1 MNKKHILITLILT
14 LAADSLCYFPFN
26 LFRFDNV
33 LLQPYKT
40 GCNQLELNVL
50 TEISTNVKGRNGS
63 GEKVNPLNIWN
74 KDQDALAMLRGFNPD
89 SEIGELAAALN
100 GVNDDG
106 IRGHFDLCGNLH
118 MNDIAFIGRWYLPKG
133 FWLDLFMPFYFMKL
147 KCIEL
152 DDLTANI
159 TYQDLLTHELL
170 TDNIVGNL
178 KKLGDLNVR
187 PWEKSGPGDLVL
199 SLWWKRDF
207 RQEKPWLKNVRTSV
221 RGGVTVPTGLKAD
234 INDIFPIPFGM
245 NGAGGLFLGG
255 YLEVTWG
262 NCIKAGID
270 LQFLNL
276 FGKARKIRIKTD
288 ENQTD
293 IFLLAKCDA
302 YLDFGFTQEYFLF
315 LHAYRVFRGMSF
327 KLAYNYIFNQ
337 QDEIYLKTTNFS
349 NTIANTAQ
357 YLEDWTMHS
366 FILMMDYEWE
376 NLQNK
381 SAKLSL
387 FWKQPFNGRRSVQAV
402 TFGAQFSY
410 MF

>member
-14 LAADSLCYFPFN
+14 LIVDSFCYFPFN

-50 TEISTNVKGRNGS
+50 TEISANVKGRNGS

-118 MNDIAFIGRWYLPKG
+118 MNDIAFIGRWHLPKG

-178 KKLGDLNVR
+178 KKLGDM
-187 PWEKSGPGDLVL
+187 
-199 SLWWKRDF
+199 
-207 RQEKPWLKNVRTSV
+207 
-221 RGGVTVPTGLKAD
+221 
-234 INDIFPIPFGM
+234 NDIFPIPFGM

-276 FGKARKIRIKTD
+276 FGKTRKIRIKTD

-337 QDEIYLKTTNFS
+337 EDEIYLKTTNFS
-349 NTIANTAQ
+349 NAAANTAQ

-366 FILMMDYEWE
+366 FILMMDYEW
-376 NLQNK
+376 K
-381 SAKLSL
+381 SLESKGAKLSL

-410 MF
+410 IF

>member
-50 TEISTNVKGRNGS
+50 TEISANVKGRNGS

-118 MNDIAFIGRWYLPKG
+118 MNDIAFIGRWHLPKG

-207 RQEKPWLKNVRTSV
+207 RQEKPWLKNVRTCV

-234 INDIFPIPFGM
+234 IDDIFPIPFGM
-245 NGAGGLFLGG
+245 NGAGGQFLGG
-255 YLEVTWG
+255 
-262 NCIKAGID
+262 
-270 LQFLNL
+270 
-276 FGKARKIRIKTD
+276 
-288 ENQTD
+288 
-293 IFLLAKCDA
+293 
-302 YLDFGFTQEYFLF
+302 
-315 LHAYRVFRGMSF
+315 
-327 KLAYNYIFNQ
+327 
-337 QDEIYLKTTNFS
+337 YLKTTNFS

-366 FILMMDYEWE
+366 FILMMDYEWKNLE
-376 NLQNK
+376 NK
-381 SAKLSL
+381 GAKLSL

-402 TFGAQFSY
+402 TLGAHFSY
-410 MF
+410 IF